1 MAAPERNRIGLREI
15 EAMPA
20 NSELWDSG
28 VAGFGARRQRSD
40 AVAYVVLYRT
50 GDGRQRRFTIGRHGA
65 PWNPTTARKEAVR
78 ILGEVAA
85 GGDPATTKTEK
96 RRAATVAELC
106 ADYWADVEAG
116 RVLVRGG
123 KPKKASTMA
132 SDKGRIDGHIV
143 PLLGRLPVASVT
155 RADVENAMH
164 RIAAGETVKTAK
176 TKLRGKSVIRGGQG
190 VATRTVGLL
199 GGIFAYAVERGLR
212 PDNPAHGVRK
222 YAESRRDRRLSD
234 EEYAALGRA
243 LRQAEQDKVWP
254 AAVAAARF
262 LALTGWRSGEALALR
277 FKDVDLKQ
285 QTAVLTDT
293 KTGRSV
299 RPLGKAATA
308 RLAAGD
314 GDALVFVP
322 SRGKT
327 TMTGFGRF
335 WDKIAAKGPLPSD
348 IHPHVLRHSF
358 VSVAADLG
366 YSDSTIAALV
376 GHASHSITARYTHR
390 SDALLVAAADAVS
403 AHIDSLLGAECQT
416 LPTGR

>member
-1 MAAPERNRIGLREI
+1 MAAPARNRVGLREI

-106 ADYWADVEAG
+106 ADYWAEVEAG

-132 SDKGRIDGHIV
+132 SDKGRINGHIV

-222 YAESRRDRRLSD
+222 YAENRRDRRLSD
-234 EEYAALGRA
+234 EEYAALGQA

-277 FKDVDLKQ
+277 FKDMDLKQ

-299 RPLGKAATA
+299 RPLGKAATS
-308 RLAAGD
+308 RLAAAKD
-314 GDALVFVP
+314 DALVFQP

-335 WDKIAAKGPLPSD
+335 WDKIAAKGPLPPD

-390 SDALLVAAADAVS
+390 SDALLIAAADAVS
-403 AHIDSLLGAECQT
+403 EHIASLMEQT
-416 LPTGR
+416 PA